1 MFMRGLLPLLF
12 VFFSFGGFAQG
23 SGLGRSS
30 DTAVADRYTPSAG
43 SLVAGGVMVAYG
55 FAALK
60 WQPLVSFDHSVRSA
74 VWTDN
79 PHSRLPVDDYLQYAP
94 ALTVY
99 VLNAARVRGKHG
111 LRDGTIIYVMANA
124 VLGAGVLGLKHVISA
139 ERPDGSGDDGFPSG
153 HSATAFAA
161 AEFLRQEYKDRSVW
175 YGIAGYTAAVGTS
188 FFRVY
193 NDKHWF
199 SEVVAG
205 AGIGF
210 LAAKAAYWVWPVVE
224 RKVFGKK
231 RKKFV
236 E

>member
-1 MFMRGLLPLLF
+1 MLKRTLLPL
-12 VFFSFGGFAQG
+12 FFLLIFYRGFGQ
-23 SGLGRSS
+23 SP
-30 DTAVADRYTPSAG
+30 DTVRYRPSVG
-43 SLVAGGVMVAYG
+43 SLVLGGGMVAYG

-60 WQPLVSFDHSVRSA
+60 WQPLVSFDHSVRSV
-74 VWTDN
+74 VWEKN

-99 VLNAARVRGKHG
+99 VLNAAGVKGKHD
-111 LRDGTIIYVMANA
+111 LRDRTVIYIMANA
-124 VLGAGVLGLKHVISA
+124 VLGAAVLGLKHVISA

-161 AEFLRQEYKDRSVW
+161 AEFLRQEYQGRSVW

-193 NDKHWF
+193 NDKHWV

-205 AGIGF
+205 AAIGF
-210 LAAKAAYWVWPVVE
+210 LSAKAAYWVWPVVE
-224 RKVFGKK
+224 RKVFGK
-231 RKKFV
+231 RREKFV

>member
-1 MFMRGLLPLLF
+1 MLMRVIFPLVF
-12 VFFSFGGFAQG
+12 VLVVFRGFAQ
-23 SGLGRSS
+23 SP
-30 DTAVADRYTPSAG
+30 DTVMDRYKPTVG
-43 SLVAGGVMVAYG
+43 SLVVGGVMVGYG

-60 WQPLVSFDHSVRSA
+60 WQPLVSFDHDLRFDRPHARVR
-74 VWTDN
+74 
-79 PHSRLPVDDYLQYAP
+79 VDDYLQYAP

-99 VLNAARVRGKHG
+99 VLNAAGVKGKHD
-111 LRDGTIIYVMANA
+111 LRDRTVIYIMANA
-124 VLGAGVLGLKHVISA
+124 VLGAAVLGLKHVISA

-161 AEFLRQEYKDRSVW
+161 AEFLRQEYQGRSVW

-205 AGIGF
+205 AAIGF
-210 LAAKAAYWVWPVVE
+210 LSAKAAYWVWPVVE
-224 RKVFGKK
+224 RKVFGK
-231 RKKFV
+231 RREKFV

>member
-1 MFMRGLLPLLF
+1 MKSADMKSGDVRFR
-12 VFFSFGGFAQG
+12 VTQFGDVK
-23 SGLGRSS
+23 SV
-30 DTAVADRYTPSAG
+30 DTLVTDHYRPSVA
-43 SLVAGGVMVAYG
+43 SLVAGGLMVGYG

-60 WQPLVSFDHSVRSA
+60 WKPLVSFDHTVRET

-79 PHSRLPVDDYLQYAP
+79 PHHKLPVDDYLQYAP

-99 VLNAARVRGKHG
+99 VLNAAGVKGRHD
-111 LRDGTIIYVMANA
+111 LRDRTIIYVMANA

-175 YGIAGYTAAVGTS
+175 YGVAGYTAAVGTS

-224 RKVFGKK
+224 KKVFGKK
-231 RKKFV
+231 REKFV

>member
-1 MFMRGLLPLLF
+1 MKVIFPLIFLIS
-12 VFFSFGGFAQG
+12 SFGGFAQP
-23 SGLGRSS
+23 L
-30 DTAVADRYTPSAG
+30 DTVRYRPSVG
-43 SLVAGGVMVAYG
+43 SLVVGGGMIAYG

-60 WQPLVSFDHSVRSA
+60 WQPLVSFDHTVREK
-74 VWTDN
+74 VWEDN
-79 PHSRLPVDDYLQYAP
+79 PHSRLAVDDYLQYAP

-99 VLNAARVRGKHG
+99 VLNAAGVKGKHD
-111 LRDGTIIYVMANA
+111 LRDRTIIYVMANA

-175 YGIAGYTAAVGTS
+175 YGVAGYTAAIGTS

-205 AGIGF
+205 AAIGV
-210 LAAKAAYWVWPVVE
+210 LSAKAAYWVWPVVE
-224 RKVFGKK
+224 QKLFGKK
-231 RKKFV
+231 REKFV

>member
-1 MFMRGLLPLLF
+1 MRRFFPLLF
-12 VFFSFGGFAQG
+12 LLFSFGGFAQPA
-23 SGLGRSS
+23 
-30 DTAVADRYTPSAG
+30 DTVGKPSVA
-43 SLVAGGVMVAYG
+43 SLVVGGGMVAYG
-55 FAALK
+55 FAALT
-60 WQPLVSFDHSVRSA
+60 WQPLVSFDHTLRF
-74 VWTDN
+74 DK
-79 PHSRLPVDDYLQYAP
+79 PHARVAVDDYLQYAP

-99 VLNAARVRGKHG
+99 VLNAAGVSGKHD
-111 LRDGTIIYVMANA
+111 LKDRTIIYVMANV
-124 VLGAGVLGLKHVISA
+124 VLGAGVLGLKHVVSA
-139 ERPDGSGDDGFPSG
+139 ERPDGSGEDGFPSG

-231 RKKFV
+231 RERFV